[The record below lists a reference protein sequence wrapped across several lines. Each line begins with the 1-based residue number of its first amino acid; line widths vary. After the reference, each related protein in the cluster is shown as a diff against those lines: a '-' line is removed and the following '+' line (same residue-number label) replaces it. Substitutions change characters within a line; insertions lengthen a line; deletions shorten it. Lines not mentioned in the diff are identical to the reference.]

1 MNFNILISI
10 NTSMSQVNASIPVNF
25 KEKCQ
30 ELGSL
35 HIPSSLSP
43 LLSSQRKSEGEG
55 TWGDFLEDREIDNHK
70 VQITQDP

>member
-1 MNFNILISI
+1 
-10 NTSMSQVNASIPVNF
+10 MSQVNASIPVNF
-25 KEKCQ
+25 KEKFQ

-55 TWGDFLEDREIDNHK
+55 TWGDFWRTER
-70 VQITQDP
+70 